1 MSPADHSL
9 LWLAQGFGSGRLK
22 PAPGTWGSLVG
33 VLWTLL
39 LLLPGNPTLYF
50 SVTLLTSMIAIPVAT
65 RAGRLLG
72 HPDSPS
78 VVIDEIVALP
88 VAFSGYALHW
98 VIAGAGLPPV
108 GSIAHWWPALLA
120 AFLLFRLFDIW
131 KPGPIRRLQDLPEGW
146 GVVIDDFAAAL
157 VAALLLAIGTW
168 IAFFVRLAV
177 H

>member
-9 LWLAQGFGSGRLK
+9 LWLAQGLGSGRLK

-33 VLWTLL
+33 VVWTLL
-39 LLLPGNPTLYF
+39 LLLPGSPTFYF
-50 SVTLLTSMIAIPVAT
+50 SITLLTTIAAIPVAT
-65 RAGRLLG
+65 RAGRILN

-78 VVIDEIVALP
+78 VVIDEIVAMP

-98 VIAGAGLPPV
+98 LFAGAGLPPV
-108 GSIAHWWPALLA
+108 GSIALWWPALLT

-131 KPGPIRRLQDLPEGW
+131 KPGPIRRLQNLPEGW

-157 VAALLLAIGTW
+157 VAALLLAIGTR
-168 IAFFVRLAV
+168 IAFFVRLGIN
-177 H
+177 